1 MEENNEQKQATEVPS
16 EESKQ
21 APELADVLA
30 KLTGSL
36 ERLETKLSEKPT
48 PTPATGVPTPEELL
62 QELEQSRDQRTQQPS
77 PELDWEELRDNPQRL
92 TALVLQQVETA
103 YFRPLLERIELQR
116 VRAEMAECQHKYS
129 DFGELK
135 DTIYALGMRNPYL
148 SLEEAYQLAKAGKPV
163 KPTEQAKPK
172 TEEAKPKTEATGPT
186 KATPRPK
193 GEKRG
198 ITQASTLKSPK
209 SVKEAAQQAIQE
221 VLGS

>member
-16 EESKQ
+16 EEPKQ

-62 QELEQSRDQRTQQPS
+62 QELEQSRDQRAQQPP

-163 KPTEQAKPK
+163 KPK

>member
-148 SLEEAYQLAKAGKPV
+148 SLKRLTNLRGQESRQSLQSRQSLKLKRQSLKLKRQDLQRRHQGQKARSGELPKPQL
-163 KPTEQAKPK
+163 
-172 TEEAKPKTEATGPT
+172 
-186 KATPRPK
+186 
-193 GEKRG
+193 
-198 ITQASTLKSPK
+198 
-209 SVKEAAQQAIQE
+209 
-221 VLGS
+221 

>member
-62 QELEQSRDQRTQQPS
+62 QELEQSRDRRTQQPS

-148 SLEEAYQLAKAGKPV
+148 SLEEAYQLAKAGKQV
-163 KPTEQAKPK
+163 KPK
-172 TEEAKPKTEATGPT
+172 TEEAKPKTEETGST